1 MSDIN
6 HWTHSKDGEYIQ
18 IPPMETL
25 CKVLKTK
32 FENQENLIDHL
43 RQQIKA
49 LESEKWKDE
58 KLQEMRKTYEKMQ
71 KDYRRG
77 FPISEAEKDKINEWI
92 DNHEKE
98 KHMRPNG
105 SKYYFRGGAIG
116 GSYTYCFT
124 PTSIGTFGSIKCT
137 CGEEFTFQ
145 EEA

>member
-25 CKVLKTK
+25 CKILKTK
-32 FENQENLIDHL
+32 FENQEDLINQL
-43 RQQIKA
+43 RQQIKT

-58 KLQEMRKTYEKMQ
+58 KLQEMKEQYDKMRE
-71 KDYRRG
+71 DYYRG
-77 FPISEAEKDKINEWI
+77 FPISKKEKEKINAWI
-92 DNHEKE
+92 DKHEKE
-98 KHMRPNG
+98 KHPRPEN
-105 SKYYFRGGAIG
+105 SFPRGGAIG
-116 GSYTYCFT
+116 GSYTYHFT
-124 PTSIGTFGSIKCT
+124 PTSIGTFGSIQCT